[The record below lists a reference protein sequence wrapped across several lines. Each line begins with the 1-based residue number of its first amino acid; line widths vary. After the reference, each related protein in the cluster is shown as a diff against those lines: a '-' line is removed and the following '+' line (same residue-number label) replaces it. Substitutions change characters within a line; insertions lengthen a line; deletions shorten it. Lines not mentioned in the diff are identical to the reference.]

1 MALEQECKIIR
12 DRSDGFKSS
21 VVIDAELDPV
31 GSIPTTDMS
40 ESDDEDN
47 DEPEEN
53 DDNDDSSL
61 GMIKHQ
67 SFPLSFYFLK
77 KKLNS
82 PQKQPKNTHQLK
94 ITYTIKTL
102 IRYD

>member
-21 VVIDAELDPV
+21 VIIDAELDPV

-40 ESDDEDN
+40 ESDDDDN
-47 DEPEEN
+47 DEQDEN

-61 GMIKHQ
+61 GTIKHHFF
-67 SFPLSFYFLK
+67 SFLK
-77 KKLNS
+77 KN
-82 PQKQPKNTHQLK
+82 
-94 ITYTIKTL
+94 
-102 IRYD
+102 